1 MIKTKQDRKTKY
13 FKDYLE
19 LNNEQLKINAGEDK
33 GIYLEILTRII
44 NQLDIAYSIH
54 KRLLVV
60 RFDLHLKHYTP
71 DNEVISKFIKRTK
84 QWISRNYKIKN
95 IGYNW
100 VRELERAKTQH
111 YHLVLLLDGDKIQHP
126 SKLIRRIKET
136 WLDNGHMPV
145 IKNPFYFIDKGN
157 CKEERAKAIDRL
169 SYLAKT
175 RGKGYRDPQAKDYGS
190 SRLKPK
196 DALDKQ
202 FLI

>member
-19 LNNEQLKINAGEDK
+19 LDNERLKINAGEGK

-44 NQLDIAYSIH
+44 NQLDMAYSIH

-60 RFDLHLKHYTP
+60 RFDLHLRHYTSN
-71 DNEVISKFIKRTK
+71 NEVISKFIKRTK

-95 IGYNW
+95 IGYAW

-111 YHLVLLLDGDKIQHP
+111 YHLVLFLDGDKIQYP
-126 SKLIRRIKET
+126 SKLIKRIKET
-136 WLDNGHMPV
+136 WSDNGHMHKV
-145 IKNPFYFIDKGN
+145 KNSFYYIDKN
-157 CKEERAKAIDRL
+157 NYQEERAEAIYRI

-175 RGKGYRDPQAKDYGS
+175 RGKGYRDPQAKDYET
-190 SRLKPK
+190 SRLILKS
-196 DALDKQ
+196 
-202 FLI
+202 

>member
-1 MIKTKQDRKTKY
+1 MSK
-13 FKDYLE
+13 F
-19 LNNEQLKINAGEDK
+19 
-33 GIYLEILTRII
+33 
-44 NQLDIAYSIH
+44 
-54 KRLLVV
+54 V
-60 RFDLHLKHYTP
+60 RPLQFVRPLH
-71 DNEVISKFIKRTK
+71 SKFIKRTK

-95 IGYNW
+95 IGYAW

-111 YHLVLLLDGDKIQHP
+111 YHLVLFLDGDKIQHP

>member
-19 LNNEQLKINAGEDK
+19 LDNEKLKINAGVDK

-60 RFDLHLKHYTP
+60 RFDLHLNHYTP
-71 DNEVISKFIKRTK
+71 NSEILSRFIKRTK
-84 QWISRNYKIKN
+84 QWISRNYKMKD
-95 IGYNW
+95 IGHTW
-100 VRELERAKTQH
+100 ARELERAKAQH
-111 YHLVLLLDGDKIQHP
+111 YHLVLFLDGDKIQYP
-126 SKLIRRIKET
+126 SKLIKRMKGT
-136 WLDNGHMPV
+136 WSDNGYMPV
-145 IKNPFYFIDKGN
+145 IKNPFYFIDKDN
-157 CKEERAKAIDRL
+157 YQEERAKAIDRL

-175 RGKGYRDPQAKDYGS
+175 RGKGYRDPQAKDYGT

-196 DALDKQ
+196 S
-202 FLI
+202 